1 MIREMS
7 ADDVLQALLGI
18 GEFDLVADLRHM
30 EAGRRY
36 RAQAARHV
44 PGSIPPARNWAAKR
58 EWDRITSKPRDIII
72 VERKRRKPVTPRGG
86 IR

>member
-1 MIREMS
+1 MIRELS
-7 ADDVLQALLGI
+7 ADDVLRTLLGM

-44 PGSIPPARNWAAKR
+44 PGSIPLPRNWAAKR
-58 EWDRITSKPRDIII
+58 EWERITSKPQNIII
-72 VERKRRKPVTPRGG
+72 VERKRRRLVKP
-86 IR
+86 